1 MRYGTASTGS
11 EGCEQSSKQTG
22 NKVCTYT
29 GRFKISKDLVKLKN
43 QKINC
48 LFLLFMRHIIRLN
61 KIPLC
66 KEIRFVILRHRR
78 EQKEIRYIQG
88 YRIPHCPGD

>member
-11 EGCEQSSKQTG
+11 EGCEESSKQTG
-22 NKVCTYT
+22 NKLCTYT
-29 GRFKISKDLVKLKN
+29 GRSKISKDLVKL
-43 QKINC
+43 KINC

-66 KEIRFVILRHRR
+66 KETRFVILRHRR
-78 EQKEIRYIQG
+78 EQKAIRYIQG
-88 YRIPHCPGD
+88 NRKPAG